1 MKYAFSI
8 LSTAL
13 LLMLLSQ
20 CAKQTQPT
28 GGPKDETPPKLLQ
41 TNPPDRTV
49 NFNRNEIELDFDEAI
64 QINNPREQLLV
75 TPSIGKKYE
84 MTARKNKAVLK
95 LNADL
100 LPNTTY
106 TLSFRES
113 IQDLTERNSVTNLKL
128 AFSTGEFIDSISVS
142 GNVYDILE
150 GTPVKNYIVAAV
162 LYNDTTDIFK
172 HEAAWI
178 TITDE
183 KGYYILENLKQ
194 ASYIFYAFEDKNKN
208 LIVDSK
214 SERYGFIAETIQLDS
229 TIKALDIP
237 IYKLDA
243 RPLKLISAKPLTA
256 YFNIRFSK
264 GLDRYEIKPLDSIF
278 TIISK
283 ADDAETIKLYNTLG
297 VTDSTQIRLIATD
310 SLQNKVDT
318 LLYIKFEKRETPK
331 DKFNVKHDE
340 VKFLQSTGRLNT
352 SIEFSKPIL
361 KYLTDS
367 IYIQLDSVNYIH
379 FKNEDLTWNSNQTK
393 VLISKAIPKES
404 DFSKN
409 PVSST
414 QRGSRD
420 SKQNKETTTPPKQ
433 MPVYNQLILGKG
445 TFISVELDSNS
456 YSKSTI
462 TTLTPENT
470 AIVSVKVDT
479 KEAVIT
485 ELVGSKKIEATST
498 TSQTRFENIPPA
510 EYYIRVIVDHNKN
523 GKWDPG
529 NFYTKE
535 SAESILFY
543 SNEKGQKNIM
553 LKANWELG
561 PLLITPK

>member
-409 PVSST
+409 PVTSS